1 VLITAALMARYGPAI
16 GLRLMIAP
24 VGGAALTLATLA
36 LLGVAANLFN
46 ILALLL
52 VLGMGVDY
60 AVFMREGR
68 SARATVIMAIL
79 LAGLMTLLSFG
90 LLALS
95 ATPFIRSLGLTVALG
110 VTFTFVLALL
120 FSSAAGDGGAPD
132 AGTRTG

>member
-1 VLITAALMARYGPAI
+1 
-16 GLRLMIAP
+16 
-24 VGGAALTLATLA
+24 
-36 LLGVAANLFN
+36 
-46 ILALLL
+46 
-52 VLGMGVDY
+52 
-60 AVFMREGR
+60 
-68 SARATVIMAIL
+68 VIMAIL

-120 FSSAAGDGGAPD
+120 SSSVAGDGGAPD